1 MYYFLNVKHY
11 EQKNVDDNNH
21 PHLQFI
27 KSPRNVLC
35 VHLENDY
42 IPNECV
48 QSAYLK
54 ALLVLLWGKDEIYM
68 SY

>member
-27 KSPRNVLC
+27 KSPRNFLTQ
-35 VHLENDY
+35 
-42 IPNECV
+42 IPICPERFF
-48 QSAYLK
+48 
-54 ALLVLLWGKDEIYM
+54 
-68 SY
+68 